1 MTEAKK
7 SIFTSV
13 WFHVAASVVALVM
26 VAEYARLVLGGD
38 DSTRRLVV
46 LGLWIVI
53 ALGWIA
59 MTVVRIRR
67 RRREG

>member
-1 MTEAKK
+1 MTEARK

-13 WFHVAASVVALVM
+13 WFCVGASVVALLM

-46 LGLWIVI
+46 LALWVVI

-59 MTVVRIRR
+59 MTVVRILRR
-67 RRREG
+67 RKES